1 MGGLCV
7 SVAFDAR
14 DSPDADVEAMAA
26 AAPHRGQHGTRVW
39 SSRVAALAYQRTLL
53 LPEDAAIA
61 QPLTADGLVVVADA
75 RIDNREDLLPLL
87 SRSGYL
93 VESDLLPDAEIVLA
107 AYRMWGRGCAE
118 RLIGD
123 FAFVIWDERRRRL
136 LAARDPMGMRALH
149 FRWEARRRLVA
160 ATEIKQILAA
170 DAVPRELHEAAVV
183 ATVAG
188 PYLPAS
194 WTAYAGIQQL
204 PPGHL
209 LEVEADTCRTARFWQ
224 PDAGV
229 RFQPTD
235 EASAAHALRV
245 ALSEAVRVRLRSA
258 KPVGIFL
265 SGGMDSGSV
274 ASLAGWLAEHGRA
287 PEEVDLHTYS
297 WAFDQL
303 TDSDERAVSDH
314 INRRY
319 GLRAT
324 AFPAEDSWPLAGYP
338 DHAPDEDDPYS
349 WVYQALMERTL
360 ACCRSDGIGTVLN
373 GDRGDEMTGDWVFD
387 EPGLLL
393 AGHPRAAF
401 ADVRAAGSSLPG
413 RARAVLRPVL
423 QRYLPDQTERRRSRR
438 QPGRPW
444 PSWVPDEVARRHDLG
459 DLVAES
465 RRPPAFGGAA
475 RSLRYQRAFSAQS
488 ARIAVLRERT
498 RARMGMGFAD
508 PYSDRRV
515 VELVLSMPQ
524 WLLQRRTH
532 PKALARAAMV
542 GVMPEQALRTA
553 QKTIPYSFFDHGFR
567 DRAVPTVEGLLAGS
581 HTAARGWLD
590 VPALEGVYR
599 QYVRTGQGDDDF
611 WWPLTVEM
619 WLRRWWS

>member
-7 SVAFDAR
+7 SIAFDGR
-14 DSPDADVEAMAA
+14 DSPTTDVKAMVA
-26 AAPHRGQHGTRVW
+26 AAPHRGLDGTGVW
-39 SSRVAALAYQRTLL
+39 SSPGAALAHQRTHL
-53 LPEDAAIA
+53 LPEDAAVA
-61 QPLTADGLVVVADA
+61 QPITADGLVLVADA
-75 RIDNREDLLPLL
+75 RIDNRDDLLPLL

-93 VESDLLPDAEIVLA
+93 VESDLLPDAEVVLA
-107 AYRMWGRGCAE
+107 AYRMWGRGCGE

-123 FAFVIWDERRRRL
+123 YAFVIWDERRRRL

-149 FRWEARRRLVA
+149 FRWEARRRLLV
-160 ATEIKQILAA
+160 ATEIKQVLAA
-170 DAVPRELHEAAVV
+170 EGVPREVHEAAVV

-188 PYLPAS
+188 PYLPVS

-209 LEVEADTCRTARFWQ
+209 LEVDPDSCRTAVFWQ
-224 PDAGV
+224 PDPGEHFASTDP
-229 RFQPTD
+229 PT
-235 EASAAHALRV
+235 AADTLRETL
-245 ALSEAVRVRLRSA
+245 AEAVRVRLRST

-274 ASLAGWLAEHGRA
+274 ASLAGWLAEQGRA
-287 PEEVDLHTYS
+287 PAGVDLHTYS
-297 WAFDQL
+297 WAFDTL
-303 TDSDERAVSDH
+303 PDSDERGVSDH

-324 AFPAEDSWPLAGYP
+324 AFPAQDSWPLAGYP

-360 ACCRSDGIGTVLN
+360 VRCRSDGVGTVLN

-387 EPGLLL
+387 ELGMLR
-393 AGHPRAAF
+393 AGHLGAALT
-401 ADVRAAGSSLPG
+401 DIRAAGPSAPV
-413 RARAVLRPVL
+413 RARTVLRPVL
-423 QRYLPDQTERRRSRR
+423 QRHVPRLTERRRSRR
-438 QPGRPW
+438 QGGPSW
-444 PSWVPDEVARRHDLG
+444 PSWVPDQVAVRHDLG
-459 DLVAES
+459 DLVAEA
-465 RRPPAFGGAA
+465 RRPSAFGGAA
-475 RSLRYQRAFSAQS
+475 RSLRHQRAFSAQS

-498 RARMGMGFAD
+498 RARVGMGFAD

-515 VELVLSMPQ
+515 VQLVLSMPQ
-524 WLLQRRTH
+524 WLLQRRTQ

-542 GVMPEQALRTA
+542 GVMPEQALLTA

-567 DRAVPTVEGLLAGS
+567 DRAVPTVESLLTGS
-581 HTAARGWLD
+581 HAAARGWLD
-590 VPALEGVYR
+590 VPALERVYGH
-599 QYVRTGQGDDDF
+599 YVRTGQGDDDF